1 MFTIAAIM
9 VVILVGVLFAMMAV
23 TPVLV
28 ETDRPKA
35 ERRLKLVVA
44 NNDSTANSTSKPA
57 RVA

>member
-23 TPVLV
+23 TPILV

-35 ERRLKLVVA
+35 DRRLKLVVV
-44 NNDSTANSTSKPA
+44 NDSTTKSTPEPL